1 MKNRKIKPIRKLIK
15 EPDLDEPRVEVKLE
29 TISNRQD
36 LLIPDCCR
44 ELWES
49 CEHLLPKEE
58 KREYNP
64 I

>member
-1 MKNRKIKPIRKLIK
+1 MGERKIRKLIR
-15 EPDLDEPRVEVKLE
+15 EPNLDEPYIDVKIE
-29 TISNRQD
+29 TTNPN
-36 LLIPDCCR
+36 LKIPDCCR

-58 KREYNP
+58 KREVNP

>member
-1 MKNRKIKPIRKLIK
+1 MGKAKIRKLNRQS
-15 EPDLDEPRVEVKLE
+15 DLDIEVKLE

-36 LLIPDCCR
+36 LKIPDCCR

-58 KREYNP
+58 KREVNP

>member
-1 MKNRKIKPIRKLIK
+1 MGKAKIRKLNRQS
-15 EPDLDEPRVEVKLE
+15 DLDIEVKLE

-36 LLIPDCCR
+36 LKIPDCCR

-49 CEHLLPKEE
+49 CEHILPKEE
-58 KREYNP
+58 KKEYNP